1 MPETERKTTP
11 AAHRSTGGRLI
22 CAGDLPLLHAFALA
36 LWQERARERCEPVP
50 ACLANS
56 CKFTALFVQALAG
69 GTIRGNWQH
78 VHVRLDSGSIVDLNS
93 DAMDVRRLKLSGIDP
108 YRHDRRF
115 IASRDFKMSLAS
127 CNARVKAWVA
137 DLKNQRATSWAEE
150 LKALQR
156 PMLGPNEHT

>member
-1 MPETERKTTP
+1 MPEIERKITS
-11 AAHRSTGGRLI
+11 AAHRSVGGRLI
-22 CAGDLPLLHAFALA
+22 CAGDLPHLHAFALA
-36 LWQERARERCEPVP
+36 KWQKRARERCEPVP
-50 ACLANS
+50 ECLASS

-78 VHVRLDSGSIVDLNS
+78 VHVRLESGSIVDLNS
-93 DAMDVRRLKLSGIDP
+93 DAMDVRLLKLSGIDP

-137 DLKNQRATSWAEE
+137 DWEDQQAASWTEE
-150 LKALQR
+150 LIALQR
-156 PMLGPNEHT
+156 PMSGPNAIS